1 MRKLSRVFTGCSCT
15 KMNLVLLAYLLRK
28 TSPDSVEFDKF
39 IDNDVAW
46 DSHQSGFS
54 IFVPCIK
61 KKKKNSNPGVE
72 KIYG

>member
-1 MRKLSRVFTGCSCT
+1 MRKLSRVFIGCSC
-15 KMNLVLLAYLLRK
+15 KRMNFVVLDYLLRK

-54 IFVPCIK
+54 ILVPCK
-61 KKKKNSNPGVE
+61 KKE
-72 KIYG
+72 K